1 MKTNEELNHITSEV
15 IKLLQLKN
23 YQEILKFEKEF
34 DMDILEDT
42 KLLCLFGTN
51 RLALNQLNPLESNL

>member
-15 IKLLQLKN
+15 IKLLQQKN
-23 YQEILKFEKEF
+23 YQEVLKFEKEF

-42 KLLCLFGTN
+42 KLLCLFGKIG
-51 RLALNQLNPLESNL
+51 RAHV